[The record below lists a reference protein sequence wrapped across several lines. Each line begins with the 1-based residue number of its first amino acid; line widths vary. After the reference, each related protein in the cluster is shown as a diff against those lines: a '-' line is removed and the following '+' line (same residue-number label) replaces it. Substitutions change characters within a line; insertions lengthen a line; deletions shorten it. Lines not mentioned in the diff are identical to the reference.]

1 MGTIDNRSEGLE
13 MNRLKMNNLQ
23 HYKKAIFYMF
33 TVIVFLGIMIL
44 IMYTYQSYSIRDRQ
58 ESIEI
63 RIRSMND
70 FINDF
75 NNDVHRSTRI
85 SATRA
90 LIALEDHVSLNGEYF
105 SDLDEFRDT
114 FKEVFYY
121 GSINGTN
128 HSLMEDSSFKDYESK
143 VSSNAK
149 NTGMDFFIN
158 VSDIKLE
165 QDDPWN
171 VLVIID
177 AHIKLN
183 DSSKLAYWDFNRSFI
198 TKVPIDGL
206 RDPLYSVNT
215 LGRLQ
220 NTIIKANTTDFV
232 DGTNTSNLL
241 LHVKNGYYIESSS
254 APSFLM
260 RFYDDLSSSPYGI
273 ESLIDIEKISNQGLT
288 VDESSPVVDY
298 KYFSG
303 TYNADACEIQNMP
316 EWFKLEVSDLINYD
330 LVGLN
335 YTTC

>member
-1 MGTIDNRSEGLE
+1 MNANRI
-13 MNRLKMNNLQ
+13 MRLD
-23 HYKKAIFYMF
+23 KKAIFYML
-33 TVIVFLGIMIL
+33 TVIVFLGIMII

-90 LIALEDHVSLNGEYF
+90 LIALEDYISLSGEHF
-105 SDLDEFRDT
+105 NDLDEFRDT
-114 FKEVFYY
+114 FKETFYY

-128 HSLMEDSSFKDYESK
+128 HSLMEDSSFKDYENK
-143 VSSNAK
+143 VSANAK

-158 VSDIKLE
+158 VSDITLE

-171 VLVIID
+171 ILVIID

-198 TKVPIDGL
+198 TEVPIIGL
-206 RDPLYSVNT
+206 RDPLYSINT
-215 LGRLQ
+215 FGRLQ
-220 NTIIKANTTDFV
+220 NTIRLTNTTDFV
-232 DGTNTSNLL
+232 DGTNTSGLL
-241 LHVKNGYYIESSS
+241 SHIQNGYYIESPS

-260 RFYDDLSSSPYGI
+260 RFYNNLSSSPYGI
-273 ESLIDIEKISNQGLT
+273 ESLVDIEELNDQGLA

-303 TYNADACEIQNMP
+303 TYTADACGIQNMP

-330 LVGLN
+330 LGGLN
-335 YTTC
+335 YTNC